1 LECALQPKITKINK
15 TPYFGSLGS
24 FKVIDVDTTKSS
36 SLMLVVIGSMPMP
49 ICKHFYERLA
59 NNGKITTF
67 TGVPLFDA
75 LMRRFS

>member
-1 LECALQPKITKINK
+1 
-15 TPYFGSLGS
+15 
-24 FKVIDVDTTKSS
+24 
-36 SLMLVVIGSMPMP
+36 MLVVIGSMPMP